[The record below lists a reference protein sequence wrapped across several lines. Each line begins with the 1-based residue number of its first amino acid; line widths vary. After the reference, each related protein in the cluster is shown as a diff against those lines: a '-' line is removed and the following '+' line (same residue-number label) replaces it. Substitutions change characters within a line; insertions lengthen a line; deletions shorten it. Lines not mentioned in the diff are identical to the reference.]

1 MEFLFRQRYAA
12 DCKNIAQISM
22 TITNVAKPKK
32 RPARKQ
38 PKSEPI
44 DVSAEATVE
53 SSNPGLNE
61 AAVLGGVCRLVGLF
75 GVYCLCCAALNI
87 SNTKT
92 TTPVIQD
99 RRASGRASLRLAPLA
114 FGL

>member
-61 AAVLGGVCRLVGLF
+61 AAG
-75 GVYCLCCAALNI
+75 AMTPI
-87 SNTKT
+87 E
-92 TTPVIQD
+92 PVIA
-99 RRASGRASLRLAPLA
+99 RPLLFKISLVAFVGWLVYLAYIAYVVLR
-114 FGL
+114 